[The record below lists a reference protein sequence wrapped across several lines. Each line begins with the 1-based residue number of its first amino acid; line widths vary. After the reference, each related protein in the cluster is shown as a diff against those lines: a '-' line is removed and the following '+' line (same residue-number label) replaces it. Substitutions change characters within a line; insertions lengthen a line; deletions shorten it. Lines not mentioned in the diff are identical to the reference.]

1 MTSSLDLKKKSNCNC
16 LAQILLQYHS
26 FLKLHFFTNLSA
38 LKMGERAI
46 LNFSFCHAKG
56 NENMWDISLQHIE
69 YNRKGKVKE
78 TIDK

>member
-1 MTSSLDLKKKSNCNC
+1 
-16 LAQILLQYHS
+16 
-26 FLKLHFFTNLSA
+26 
-38 LKMGERAI
+38 MGERAI